1 MQLTTTRLVLTPLG
15 AEFPASNYP
24 QLMLSN
30 RRPVLAFDA
39 STDETAYWT
48 FVAPQGITGTMTLVL
63 TIAMA
68 SATSGTVG
76 IQAQIEAIGDGDA
89 TDTDATTSFDS
100 VNNSASTTV
109 PATAGY
115 IKQISITLTNQDSIA
130 AGDYCRLSINRDADG
145 SAITDSATGDMFVLA
160 VELRDAA

>member
-1 MQLTTTRLVLTPLG
+1 MTTTRFSFSPLA
-15 AEFPASNYP
+15 AEFPSTNFP
-24 QLMLSN
+24 QLLLSN

-48 FVAPQGITGTMTLVL
+48 FVAPQAITGTTTLVL
-63 TIAMA
+63 TTAMA

-76 IQAQIEAIGDGDA
+76 VQAQIEAITDADA
-89 TDTDATTSFDS
+89 TDTDATTSFDT

-109 PATAGY
+109 AGTAGY
-115 IKQISITLTNQDSIA
+115 IKQISITMTNQDSIT

-145 SAITDSATGDMFVLA
+145 SAITDSATGDMYLLLA
-160 VELRDAA
+160 ELRDAA